1 MGCGHCLSVC
11 PLCMKHDLQEQ
22 NTNGGVVMNNA
33 EINIEN
39 VTYEIHRHYSGNRT
53 VQDLIRE
60 SLLLEE
66 VPHPVFDKKAHE
78 GV

>member
-1 MGCGHCLSVC
+1 
-11 PLCMKHDLQEQ
+11 
-22 NTNGGVVMNNA
+22 MNNA